1 MSVGDDFVEDGLR
14 AVQITEF
21 GGPEV
26 LTLTD
31 VPAPVADDAQELITV
46 GRAGLNYADTHQV
59 EDSYLTSTEL
69 PLIPG
74 AEVAGTTADGR
85 RVVALTGSGGYAE
98 QAVAAKPYVYDLPD
112 GVGDGEA
119 LALVLQGTTAWHL
132 LRTST
137 RIAAGESVLVHAAAG
152 GVGSLAIQLAKLWGA
167 GRVIATA
174 SSDEKRSLAVSL
186 GADTAIDGTPD
197 GLADRIRAAND
208 GARVDVVLEMVG
220 GPTFDESL
228 RALARFGRL
237 VTYGSASR
245 TPPGPVQPAALMKG
259 SRTLAGFW
267 LADCFADPALLSGPL
282 TELLE
287 LASAGR
293 LRPLVGGDYPMSEV
307 AAAHRDLRERR
318 SVGKLV
324 IDPTR

>member
-1 MSVGDDFVEDGLR
+1 MR
-14 AVQITEF
+14 AVRITEF

-31 VPAPVADDAQELITV
+31 VPAPVPDDSQVLITV
-46 GRAGLNYADTHQV
+46 SRAGLNYADTHQT
-59 EDSYLTSTEL
+59 EDSYLAPTTL

-85 RVVALTGSGGYAE
+85 RVVALTGGGGYAE
-98 QAVAAKPYVYDLPD
+98 QAVAAKPFVYEIPD
-112 GVGDGEA
+112 GVDDGAA

-137 RIAAGESVLVHAAAG
+137 RLAAGESVLVHAAAG
-152 GVGSLAIQLAKLWGA
+152 GVGSIAVQLAKLWGA

-174 SSDEKRSLAVSL
+174 STEEKRSLACEL
-186 GADTAIDGTPD
+186 GADVAIDGTPD

-220 GPTFDESL
+220 GATFDESM
-228 RALARFGRL
+228 RALGRFGRL

-245 TPPGPVQPAALMKG
+245 TPPGPMQPAALMKG

-267 LADCFADPALLSGPL
+267 LVDCFADPELLSGPM
-282 TELLE
+282 TELLV
-287 LASAGR
+287 LTSAGR

-307 AAAHRDLRERR
+307 ATAHRDLRERR
-318 SVGKLV
+318 STGKLV